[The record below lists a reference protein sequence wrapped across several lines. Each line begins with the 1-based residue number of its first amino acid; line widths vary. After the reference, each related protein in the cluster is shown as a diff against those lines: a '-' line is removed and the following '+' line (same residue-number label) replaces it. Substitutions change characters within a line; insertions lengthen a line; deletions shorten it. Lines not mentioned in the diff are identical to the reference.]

1 MKPALPR
8 TEAAAAVRSALSRN
22 PVVALLGPRQCGK
35 STLARQLAAAAG
47 RTLFLDLEHPAD
59 LAVLAEPMQALAGF
73 RGLVVLDEV
82 QRRPDLFPI
91 LRVLADRR
99 PLPARFLVLGSASPE
114 LLRQSSETLAGR
126 IAFIDLAGFTLREIG
141 PDQAGRLWQ
150 RGGFP
155 RSFLAGSEARS
166 VAWRED
172 FVRTFVERDLGQ
184 LGFRLPA
191 AAMRRFW
198 TMLAHYHGQT
208 WNASEIGR
216 SLGVSDQTTRSYL
229 DALTGALFVRQLPPW
244 YENLGKRQ
252 TKAPRIYIRD
262 SGLFHTLMGL
272 PDWRARLAHPK
283 LGASW
288 EGFAIEQV
296 IDRFPTRD
304 TYFWSTH
311 AGAELDLFLLTGGK
325 RIGFEFKFND
335 SPSTTKSMRIA
346 LADLKLDHLWVVHPG
361 SRRYVLGDRIEAIG
375 LEELVTRVRRIA

>member
-8 TEAAAAVRSALSRN
+8 SDATAAIKSALARN

-35 STLARQLAAAAG
+35 STLARQLAAEAG
-47 RTLFLDLEHPAD
+47 RTLFLDLENPAD
-59 LAVLAEPMQALAGF
+59 LAVLAEPMQALANF

-82 QRRPDLFPI
+82 QRRPDLFPV
-91 LRVLADRR
+91 LRVLADRKPR
-99 PLPARFLVLGSASPE
+99 PARFLVLGSASPD

-126 IAFIDLAGFTLREIG
+126 SAFIDLAGFTLREVG
-141 PDQAGRLWQ
+141 ADKAGRLWQ

-155 RSFLAGSEARS
+155 RSFLAGSEALS
-166 VAWRED
+166 ATWRDD

-184 LGFRLPA
+184 LGFNLPA
-191 AAMRRFW
+191 AAVRRFW

-244 YENLGKRQ
+244 FENLGKRQ
-252 TKAPRIYIRD
+252 TKAPKIYIRD

-272 PDWRARLAHPK
+272 ADRRTLLAHPK

-296 IDRFPTRD
+296 IARFPTRD
-304 TYFWSTH
+304 TYFWATH
-311 AGAELDLFLLTGGK
+311 AGAELDLFMMTGGK

-335 SPSTTKSMRIA
+335 APSTTKSMHIA

-361 SRRYVLGDRIEAIG
+361 LHRHPLGDRIEAIG
-375 LEELVTRVRRIA
+375 LAELATSVTQIA

>member
-1 MKPALPR
+1 VNPPLPR
-8 TEAAAAVRSALSRN
+8 PEAAAAVRSALARN

-47 RTLFLDLEHPAD
+47 RTLFLDLENPAD

-82 QRRPDLFPI
+82 QRRPDLFPV

-191 AAMRRFW
+191 AAVRRFW

-244 YENLGKRQ
+244 FENLGKRQ

-272 PDWRARLAHPK
+272 PDRRALLAHPK

-296 IDRFPTRD
+296 IARFPTRD

-361 SRRYVLGDRIEAIG
+361 ARRYALGDRLEAIG
-375 LEELVTRVRRIA
+375 LEELVTQVRRIA

>member
-1 MKPALPR
+1 
-8 TEAAAAVRSALSRN
+8 AAALRTALARN
-22 PVVALLGPRQCGK
+22 PVVALLGPRQCGN
-35 STLARQLAAAAG
+35 STLARQLAAEAG

-82 QRRPDLFPI
+82 QRRPDLFPL
-91 LRVLADRR
+91 LRVLVDRK

-126 IAFIDLAGFTLREIG
+126 IAFIDLAGFTLREVG
-141 PDQAGRLWQ
+141 PDPAGRLWQ

-166 VAWRED
+166 FAGRDD
-172 FVRTFVERDLGQ
+172 FVRTFDERDLGQ

-244 YENLGKRQ
+244 FENLGKRQ

-262 SGLFHTLMGL
+262 SGLFHTLMSL
-272 PDWRARLAHPK
+272 PDRRALLAHPK

-296 IDRFPTRD
+296 IARFPTRD

-335 SPSTTKSMRIA
+335 TPSTTKSMRIA
-346 LADLKLDHLWVVHPG
+346 LTDLKLDHLWVVHPG
-361 SRRYVLGDRIEAIG
+361 LRRYALGDRIEAIG
-375 LEELVTRVRRIA
+375 LAELVTSVRHIA

>member
-1 MKPALPR
+1 VKPPLPR
-8 TEAAAAVRSALSRN
+8 PEAAAAVRSALSRN

-35 STLARQLAAAAG
+35 STLARQLAAGAG
-47 RTLFLDLEHPAD
+47 RTLFLDLEDPAD
-59 LAVLAEPMQALAGF
+59 LAVLGEPMQALAGF

-82 QRRPDLFPI
+82 QRRPDLFPL

-272 PDWRARLAHPK
+272 PDRRALLAHPK

-296 IDRFPTRD
+296 IARFPTRD

-361 SRRYVLGDRIEAIG
+361 SRRYALGDRLEAIG
-375 LEELVTRVRRIA
+375 LEELVTQVRRIA